1 MDISELSFKEKIGQ
15 RFIIGI
21 NNNNIDDVIDLVKDF
36 YIGGVILYKKNYNN
50 YDDMINVINRL
61 KDANKDNKIPLFI
74 AIDQEGGIVNRLPSD
89 FNNLK
94 NIYNIS
100 KTDKKLVINSAK
112 ITSSILSNSGI
123 NMNFA
128 PVLDIYNNSKSKV
141 LYKRCFYGNV
151 LDICNCAKLYIHE
164 FKKNNVI
171 SVIKHFPGHGV
182 TKFDSHFI
190 VPYIFNYKKF
200 LNKHILP
207 FKETIDNGA
216 DCVMLGHFIIRKM
229 TGFWPTSIS
238 KKFIDKYLRKECNYN
253 GVVITDELNML
264 NRNILYKSFCIKKGI
279 NSDSD
284 LLLVKIKNK
293 KDGVAIFNKAYK
305 YADKEMLDY
314 NVDRIIKLKDKYK
327 LSNDKIKGIIDID
340 KINNE
345 IDLLNKKV
353 IND

>member
-1 MDISELSFKEKIGQ
+1 MNFSELSFKEKIGQ

-21 NNNNIDDVIDLVKDF
+21 NNNNIDDVIYLIKNC
-36 YIGGVILYKKNYNN
+36 YISGVLLYKRNYNN
-50 YDDMINVINRL
+50 YDEMINVINKL
-61 KDANKDNKIPLFI
+61 KDANKKNKIPLFI
-74 AIDQEGGIVNRLPSD
+74 AIDQEGGVVNRLPND

-94 NIYNIS
+94 NIYDIS
-100 KTDKKLVINSAK
+100 KTDKKLVIDSAK
-112 ITSSILSNSGI
+112 ITSNILNNSGI
-123 NMNFA
+123 NMNLA

-164 FKKNNVI
+164 FKNNNII

-229 TGFWPTSIS
+229 TGIWPTSIS
-238 KKFIDKYLRKECNYN
+238 KKFICKYLRNECNYD

-264 NRNILYKSFCIKKGI
+264 NRNILYKYSFIKKAI
-279 NSDSD
+279 NSDCD
-284 LLLVKIKNK
+284 ILLVKIKDK
-293 KDGVAIFNKAYK
+293 KDGIAIINKAYK
-305 YADKEMLDY
+305 YADKEILDV
-314 NVDRIIKLKDKYK
+314 NVNRIIKLKDKYK
-327 LSNDKIKGIIDID
+327 LSDDRVKTKIDIN

-345 IDLLNKKV
+345 IDLLNKK
-353 IND
+353 IISD